1 MEDCLSYE
9 DLFLPHDE
17 LFREN
22 RDSQTGKRAHKT
34 LRVFE
39 VCEEGVCV
47 QGQINRRDND
57 PLKSWFLCEHDVFK
71 DLSQVGKKNVLEP
84 KRP

>member
-1 MEDCLSYE
+1 MEDCLFYE
-9 DLFLPHDE
+9 DLFLP
-17 LFREN
+17 LFFREN

-47 QGQINRRDND
+47 QGQINRREND

-71 DLSQVGKKNVLEP
+71 DLSQVKKKCIRAKKALE
-84 KRP
+84 